1 MPGRGR
7 PRIHASN
14 AERQRAYRERHR
26 ASTAPPARKR
36 ERRGAGVDAL
46 VAWALRRLKVPAG
59 HPREGRPFRLMPW
72 QVDFLRDA
80 LRFPE
85 TLLTCGRKNSKSALV
100 AVLLLGHVVGP
111 LRRAGFRAGVLSVS
125 RLKAGELLAQ
135 IEAIA
140 TASGYT
146 VGKPREETC
155 DLQIARSPWPG
166 KVTGRET
173 GGTIEVEGA
182 GHASASGHAA
192 GYDFAICDEIGL
204 LQERHR
210 PLVNGMRSSVS
221 TKGGRFVALSIVGSG
236 PFVPETLERRDSQH
250 LAVHEYVADPDL
262 PIDSEAAWQQAN
274 PGYGTIKMPS
284 YFREQVDRVLATPA
298 DEQDFVAHDLNRPG
312 QTTGELLCSLAQW
325 KDCEAAPDELP
336 PRRGPVY
343 VGIDVGDVASF
354 TSTAAYWPDSHRLE
368 VNTACPDVPDLAKRA
383 RSDAAGSLYE
393 VARRD
398 NCLWPLSGRLTPLRP
413 FLERIRERLAGEH
426 VVAVGADR
434 RRAPE
439 LMQHVTDL
447 QLRWR
452 PVWRGGGLRSVEDA
466 AHDIR
471 SFQRAVAG
479 GAIKTA
485 PNVLVVA
492 GIGHA
497 TVLRDGHGSPTGLKQ
512 STVRRRIDTIQAA
525 VIALGLAALRPRR
538 QRSGH
543 VAVA

>member
-1 MPGRGR
+1 MPPGR

-14 AERQRAYRERHR
+14 AARQAAYRERRR
-26 ASTAPPARKR
+26 AATAAPARRR

-46 VAWALRRLKVPAG
+46 VAWALRRLKVPPG

-72 QVDFLRDA
+72 QVQFLRDC

-111 LRRAGFRAGVLSVS
+111 LRRPGFRAGVLSVS

-146 VGKPREETC
+146 VGKPREAC
-155 DLQIARSPWPG
+155 DIQIARSPWPG
-166 KVTGRET
+166 KMTGTET

-192 GYDFAICDEIGL
+192 GYDFAIVDEIGL

-236 PFVPETLERRDSQH
+236 PFVGEILERRNSKH

-262 PIDSEAAWQQAN
+262 PIDSETAWRQAN
-274 PGYGTIKMPS
+274 PGFGVVKLPS
-284 YFREQVDRVLATPA
+284 YFREQVDRVLACPA

-312 QTTGELLCSLAQW
+312 AVTGELLCSLVQW
-325 KDCEAAPDELP
+325 RDCEAAPDELP
-336 PRRGPVY
+336 PRRGPAY
-343 VGIDVGDVASF
+343 LGIDVGDVASF
-354 TSTAAYWPDSHRLE
+354 TSTAAYWPETGRLE
-368 VNTACPDVPDLAKRA
+368 VWTACPDSPPLAKRA
-383 RSDAAGSLYE
+383 RSDAAGSLY
-393 VARRD
+393 AAAHAAGH
-398 NCLWPLSGRLTPLRP
+398 LWTLAGRLTPLRP
-413 FLERIRERLAGEH
+413 FLERVRERLAGEH
-426 VVAVGADR
+426 VAAVGADR
-434 RRAPE
+434 RRAAE
-439 LMQHVTDL
+439 LSQHVQDL
-447 QLRWR
+447 ALGWR

-471 SFQRAVAG
+471 SFQRAVAS

-485 PNVLVVA
+485 PNVLVVS
-492 GIGHA
+492 GIAHA

>member
-1 MPGRGR
+1 MPAGR

-14 AERQRAYRERHR
+14 AARQRAYRERRR
-26 ASTAPPARKR
+26 AATAPARKR

-59 HPREGRPFRLMPW
+59 HPREGRPFRLMDW
-72 QVDFLRDA
+72 QIAFLRDA

-111 LRRAGFRAGVLSVS
+111 LRRPGFRSGVLSVS

-140 TASGYT
+140 RASRYT
-146 VGKPREETC
+146 VGKPREAC
-155 DLQIARSPWPG
+155 DIQIARSPWPG
-166 KVTGRET
+166 KITGSET

-182 GHASASGHAA
+182 GHASASGHSA
-192 GYDFAICDEIGL
+192 GYDFAIVDEIGL

-236 PFVPETLERRDSQH
+236 PYVAETLERRDSQY

-262 PIDSEAAWQQAN
+262 PIDSEAAWKQAN
-274 PGYGTIKMPS
+274 PGYGVIKMPS

-312 QTTGELLCSLAQW
+312 AVTGELLCSLVQW
-325 KDCEAAPDELP
+325 RDLEAAPDELP

-343 VGIDVGDVASF
+343 LGIDVGDVASF
-354 TSTAAYWPDSHRLE
+354 TSTAAYWPDSGRLE
-368 VNTACPDVPDLAKRA
+368 VFTACPDTPPLAKRA
-383 RSDAAGSLYE
+383 RWDAAGSLYE

-398 NCLWPLSGRLTPLRP
+398 GHLWPLAGCLTPLRP
-413 FLERIRERLAGEH
+413 FLERVRERLAGEH

-479 GAIKTA
+479 GAIKTL

-543 VAVA
+543 VSVA